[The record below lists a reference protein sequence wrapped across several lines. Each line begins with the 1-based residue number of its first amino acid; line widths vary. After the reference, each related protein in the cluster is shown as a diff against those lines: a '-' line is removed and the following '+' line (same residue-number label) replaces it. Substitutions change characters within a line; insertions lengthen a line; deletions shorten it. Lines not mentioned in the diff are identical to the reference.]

1 MVCSQFLPDHTVP
14 VSSSPPTDSSLG
26 DRDLCSSLCLAS
38 ARGRLIVAE
47 LLIEYGADVN
57 TRNQNQETPLEL
69 ASAHGELEIIR
80 LLLTS
85 GASVDLQDAEE
96 STLLHRAAQ
105 GGHLDILTLLL
116 KSGAD
121 VNIQNSNNK
130 TPLDLAL
137 DNGRLDA
144 ARCLAEWMGNADSLD
159 HLNLSPDSLPGVEGP
174 TFGHGTGSD
183 IPDERRTSLHDASS
197 AGDLEI
203 VRSLLEVGAHVNE
216 RDTEHAT
223 PLIYASR
230 RGRAEVAKLLI
241 KYGADVN
248 AQDRIGWTALQAASR
263 YGHADV
269 VGLLLNH
276 SADVNAMKHDQSTA
290 LHLALVE
297 GTSFE
302 TVKALLEKG
311 ADVHV
316 RNELGRTPFQMATP
330 IGDRQIMQSLLEFG
344 AHGE

>member
-1 MVCSQFLPDHTVP
+1 M
-14 VSSSPPTDSSLG
+14 
-26 DRDLCSSLCLAS
+26 A
-38 ARGRLIVAE
+38 
-47 LLIEYGADVN
+47 
-57 TRNQNQETPLEL
+57 
-69 ASAHGELEIIR
+69 
-80 LLLTS
+80 
-85 GASVDLQDAEE
+85 
-96 STLLHRAAQ
+96 
-105 GGHLDILTLLL
+105 LLL

-159 HLNLSPDSLPGVEGP
+159 QLNLSPDSLPGVEGP
-174 TFGHGTGSD
+174 TSGHGTGSN
-183 IPDERRTSLHDASS
+183 IPDERRASLHDASE
-197 AGDLEI
+197 AGDLET
-203 VRSLLEVGAHVNE
+203 VRSLLEDGSHVNE
-216 RDTEHAT
+216 RDTEHVT
-223 PLIYASR
+223 PLIYASG
-230 RGRAEVAKLLI
+230 RGRIEVAKLLI

-248 AQDRIGWTALQAASR
+248 ARDRNGWTALQAASR

-269 VGLLLNH
+269 VCLLLNH
-276 SADVNAMKHDQSTA
+276 SADVNAMQQDQWTA
-290 LHLALVE
+290 LHLALMS

-316 RNELGRTPFQMATP
+316 RDDIGRTPFHLATRL
-330 IGDRQIMQSLLEFG
+330 GDRQIMQLLLEFG

>member
-38 ARGRLIVAE
+38 ARGCLIVAE

-57 TRNQNQETPLEL
+57 ARNQNQETPLEL

-85 GASVDLQDAEE
+85 GASVDSQDVEE

-105 GGHLDILTLLL
+105 GGYLDILTLLL

-203 VRSLLEVGAHVNE
+203 VRSLLEVGSHVNE
-216 RDTEHAT
+216 RGTAHRT
-223 PLIYASR
+223 SLMYASR
-230 RGRAEVAKLLI
+230 RGRIEVAKLLI

-248 AQDRIGWTALQAASR
+248 ARDRNGWTALQVASR

-269 VGLLLNH
+269 VCLLLNH
-276 SADVNAMKHDQSTA
+276 SADVNAMQQDQCTA
-290 LHLALVE
+290 LHLALMN

-316 RNELGRTPFQMATP
+316 RDDIGRTPFHTATQ
-330 IGDRQIMQSLLEFG
+330 IGNRQIIQLLLEFG

>member
-1 MVCSQFLPDHTVP
+1 MP
-14 VSSSPPTDSSLG
+14 VLSSPRTDSSLG
-26 DRDLCSSLCLAS
+26 DRDLCSSLCLSS
-38 ARGRLIVAE
+38 ACGRLVVAE

-57 TRNQNQETPLEL
+57 TQNQNQETPLEL
-69 ASAHGELEIIR
+69 ASAHGELEIVR

-85 GASVDLQDAEE
+85 GASVNSQDVQE
-96 STLLHRAAQ
+96 STPLHRAAQ
-105 GGHLDILTLLL
+105 GGYLDIVALLL

-159 HLNLSPDSLPGVEGP
+159 QLNLSPDSLPGVEGP
-174 TFGHGTGSD
+174 TFGHGTGSN
-183 IPDERRTSLHDASS
+183 IPDERRASLHDASE

-269 VGLLLNH
+269 VGLLLDH
-276 SADVNAMKHDQSTA
+276 SADVNAMKHDQWTA
-290 LHLALVE
+290 LHLALYDRS
-297 GTSFE
+297 SFE

-311 ADVHV
+311 ADVHA
-316 RNELGRTPFQMATP
+316 RNDIGRTPFQVATR
-330 IGDRQIMQSLLEFG
+330 IGDQQIMQLLLEFG
-344 AHGE
+344 ARGK